1 MATEENTDTAEE
13 GNLEESAMRRAIA
26 GAAIGHALEW
36 FDFGVYGYFAV
47 TIGEVFFPSDSSS
60 GALLKTFAIFAV
72 AFVARPFGS
81 LVFGPL
87 GDKIGR
93 SWVLVTTILM
103 MSAATFLVGVL
114 PTYEMVGI
122 WSPIALLVL
131 RLIQGFSTGGEY
143 GSAAT
148 YIAESAA
155 DDRRGFMGSW
165 LEVGTMAGY
174 TLAAVLA
181 VLLTGFLSEEA
192 LQSWGWRIPFLV
204 GLPLGAV
211 GLWLRTNL
219 EDSPAFN
226 AVKSEGKA
234 EKAPLLWTIRHAW
247 RSMLLCIGMVIML
260 NVAYYTV
267 LKYMPTYFKDE
278 LGMSKFNS
286 DLVSMGI
293 TVGILVLV
301 PLLGPIS
308 DRIGRKPVWLT
319 ASGGFILLST
329 PAFYLM
335 SLGSFW
341 WTFLGLGILG
351 FFTAVVAS
359 VVASTLPAI
368 FRTQVRS
375 TGFSISYNFSTAA
388 FGGTAPLFITWLI
401 SRFDSH
407 YIPAFYLMIAA
418 AIAIIPTLKI
428 QETAGAPLLGSRP
441 MSGRRSRPRRRRVVQ
456 PRDLG

>member
-1 MATEENTDTAEE
+1 
-13 GNLEESAMRRAIA
+13 
-26 GAAIGHALEW
+26 
-36 FDFGVYGYFAV
+36 
-47 TIGEVFFPSDSSS
+47 
-60 GALLKTFAIFAV
+60 
-72 AFVARPFGS
+72 

-174 TLAAVLA
+174 TLAAILA

-234 EKAPLLWTIRHAW
+234 EK
-247 RSMLLCIGMVIML
+247 
-260 NVAYYTV
+260 
-267 LKYMPTYFKDE
+267 
-278 LGMSKFNS
+278 
-286 DLVSMGI
+286 
-293 TVGILVLV
+293 
-301 PLLGPIS
+301 
-308 DRIGRKPVWLT
+308 
-319 ASGGFILLST
+319 
-329 PAFYLM
+329 
-335 SLGSFW
+335 
-341 WTFLGLGILG
+341 
-351 FFTAVVAS
+351 
-359 VVASTLPAI
+359 
-368 FRTQVRS
+368 
-375 TGFSISYNFSTAA
+375 
-388 FGGTAPLFITWLI
+388 
-401 SRFDSH
+401 
-407 YIPAFYLMIAA
+407 
-418 AIAIIPTLKI
+418 
-428 QETAGAPLLGSRP
+428 
-441 MSGRRSRPRRRRVVQ
+441 
-456 PRDLG
+456 